1 MNLSPDILNLSPTD
15 ATKIIDNFARRQA
28 LQRKV
33 LQSRSFLVLLGPYH
47 CSICLTKCASH
58 LRFSQGHTVITSGGL
73 GYFWHSFFMETGTIF
88 HLDYLASGIGTIC
101 LLCYDNLAP
110 NFFLLLM
117 GIHIPWH
124 LGPIVFSLL
133 CFGHLECS
141 SSASNFVFGWVLQ
154 FGVGVRL
161 PRSHTPLSLSPN

>member
-1 MNLSPDILNLSPTD
+1 MNLSPTD

-73 GYFWHSFFMETGTIF
+73 GYFWHSLF
-88 HLDYLASGIGTIC
+88 HGNGHNFPSGLFGIWHWHNLSS
-101 LLCYDNLAP
+101 LLRQFGAQ
-110 NFFLLLM
+110 FFLLLM